1 MPNILFRIA
10 FAVVVA
16 ILRAWRVGVAK
27 LIITCEVL
35 RVSTTHTEDDD
46 GRESATANKGTKE
59 KLFQSVFVI
68 YLVKI

>member
-35 RVSTTHTEDDD
+35 RVSTTHTEDD